1 MPEPNGNGAG
11 GASESKKISMD
22 EVQKHNTEDDCW
34 LAIKGKVYDVTPFLT
49 IIGASFFSLAPAD
62 SANESVM
69 NR

>member
-1 MPEPNGNGAG
+1 MPNGNGAG

-34 LAIKGKVYDVTPFLT
+34 LAIKGKVYDVTPFLDDHPVRL
-49 IIGASFFSLAPAD
+49 FSLSLPTILQTL
-62 SANESVM
+62 NVM